1 LNGFVPSHLILL
13 RLCGAKDQTEADI
26 MGKTKAPKPIDLAR
40 KPRGFPD
47 KREGLIHAE
56 RAIIERVTEVYRRWG
71 FEGLETGAFEYADAL
86 GKFLPDDD
94 RPNAGVFALQDDDE
108 QWMSL
113 RYDLTAPLA
122 RFAAENWQT
131 LAKPFRRYAAGSV
144 YRNEKPGPGRF
155 REFLQ
160 CDADTV
166 GAAGPHADAE
176 MIAMAAEAMRAAGA
190 GDGEFVVRVNT
201 RRLLNAVLD
210 GVGATSDIARLT
222 VLRALDKLDK
232 FGSAGVGDLLG
243 KGRMDESGDFTKGA
257 GLDEA
262 AVKRVL
268 AFAEAGRATRGET
281 LEALGTAVGTSEEG
295 AAGIAELEA
304 ITRALEALS
313 APESDVVFDPSVVR
327 GLEYYTGPVFEAEL
341 LKETIDEDG
350 NRVRIGSVGGGG
362 RYDDLVA
369 RFTGEKVPATGFSVG
384 VSRLAAAF
392 AISGEIDALNG
403 PVVVLNMDKQD
414 PSEALKLATELRKA
428 GIRAEAYMGSSGMRP
443 QMKYADRRGAPVAIM
458 VGTDELE
465 KGVVTIKDLKEGAK
479 KAAAI
484 ASNDEYR
491 EARPGQ
497 FEAPRGEMIAR
508 IREIVEA
515 EQ

>member
-1 LNGFVPSHLILL
+1 
-13 RLCGAKDQTEADI
+13 
-26 MGKTKAPKPIDLAR
+26 MGKQKKSKPIDLAR

-56 RAIIERVTEVYRRWG
+56 KAMIDRITGVYRRWG
-71 FEGLETGAFEYADAL
+71 FEGLDTGAFEFADAL
-86 GKFLPDDD
+86 GKFLPDQD

-131 LAKPFRRYAAGSV
+131 LPKPFRRYAAGPV
-144 YRNEKPGPGRF
+144 WRNEKPGPGRF

-166 GAAGPHADAE
+166 GAAGAHADAE

-201 RRLLNAVLD
+201 RRLLNAVLE
-210 GVGATSDIARLT
+210 GVGATNESVRLT
-222 VLRALDKLDK
+222 ILRALDKLDK
-232 FGSAGVGDLLG
+232 FGTSGVAELLG
-243 KGRMDESGDFTKGA
+243 TGRMDESGDFTKGA
-257 GLDEA
+257 GLDA
-262 AVKRVL
+262 DSVKNIL
-268 AFAEAGRATRGET
+268 AFAEAGRATRGDT
-281 LEALGTAVGTSEEG
+281 LEALGHAVGTSDE
-295 AAGIAELEA
+295 AKAGLAELEQ
-304 ITRALEALS
+304 ISNALAAL
-313 APESDVVFDPSVVR
+313 ATPESDVIFDPSIVR

-341 LKETIDEDG
+341 LKETRDEAG
-350 NRVRIGSVGGGG
+350 NSVRIGSVGGGG

-369 RFTGEKVPATGFSVG
+369 RFTGEKIPATGFSVG

-392 AISGEIDALNG
+392 SISGDIDELNG
-403 PVVVLNMDKQD
+403 PIVVLNMDRD
-414 PSEALKLATELRKA
+414 NPAVALQLATELRSA
-428 GIRAEAYMGSSGMRP
+428 GLRAEAYMGSSGMRP
-443 QMKYADRRGAPVAIM
+443 QMKYADRRRAPAVIM

-465 KGVVTIKDLKEGAK
+465 KGVVTIKDLKEGARQ
-479 KAAAI
+479 AAAI
-484 ASNDEYR
+484 ESNDAYR

-497 FEAPRGEMIAR
+497 FEAPRGDMIAR
-508 IREIVEA
+508 LRKIVEA
-515 EQ
+515 DQ

>member
-1 LNGFVPSHLILL
+1 
-13 RLCGAKDQTEADI
+13 
-26 MGKTKAPKPIDLAR
+26 MGKQKKSKPIDLAR

-56 RAIIERVTEVYRRWG
+56 KAMIDRITGVYRRWG
-71 FEGLETGAFEYADAL
+71 FEGLDTGAFEFADAL
-86 GKFLPDDD
+86 GKFLPDQD

-131 LAKPFRRYAAGSV
+131 LPKPFRRYAAGPV
-144 YRNEKPGPGRF
+144 WRNEKPGPGRF

-166 GAAGPHADAE
+166 GAAGAHADAE

-201 RRLLNAVLD
+201 RRLLNAVLE
-210 GVGATSDIARLT
+210 GVGATNESVRLT
-222 VLRALDKLDK
+222 ILRALDKLDK
-232 FGSAGVGDLLG
+232 FGTSGVAELLG
-243 KGRMDESGDFTKGA
+243 AGRMDESGDFTKGA
-257 GLDEA
+257 GLDA
-262 AVKRVL
+262 DSVKSVL
-268 AFAEAGRATRGET
+268 AFAEAGRTTRGDT
-281 LEALGTAVGTSEEG
+281 LEALGQAVGTSDE
-295 AAGIAELEA
+295 AKAGLAELEQ
-304 ITRALEALS
+304 ISNALAAL
-313 APESDVVFDPSVVR
+313 ATPESDVMFDPSIVR

-341 LKETIDEDG
+341 LKETRDEAG
-350 NRVRIGSVGGGG
+350 NSVRIGSVGGGG

-369 RFTGEKVPATGFSVG
+369 RFTGEKIPATGFSVG

-392 AISGEIDALNG
+392 SISGDIDELNG
-403 PVVVLNMDKQD
+403 PIVVLNMDRD
-414 PSEALKLATELRKA
+414 NPAVALQLATELRSA
-428 GIRAEAYMGSSGMRP
+428 GLRAEAYMGSSGMRP
-443 QMKYADRRGAPVAIM
+443 QMKYADRRRAPAVIM

-465 KGVVTIKDLKEGAK
+465 KGVVTIKDLKEGARQ
-479 KAAAI
+479 AAAI
-484 ASNDEYR
+484 ESNDAYR

-497 FEAPRGEMIAR
+497 FEAPRGDMIAR
-508 IREIVEA
+508 LRKIVEA
-515 EQ
+515 DQ

>member
-1 LNGFVPSHLILL
+1 
-13 RLCGAKDQTEADI
+13 
-26 MGKTKAPKPIDLAR
+26 MGKQKKSKPIDLAR

-56 RAIIERVTEVYRRWG
+56 KAMIDRITGVYRRWG
-71 FEGLETGAFEYADAL
+71 FEGLDTGAFEFADAL
-86 GKFLPDDD
+86 GKFLPDQD

-131 LAKPFRRYAAGSV
+131 LPKPFRRYAAGPV
-144 YRNEKPGPGRF
+144 WRNEKPGPGRF

-166 GAAGPHADAE
+166 GAAGAHADAE

-201 RRLLNAVLD
+201 RRLLNAVLE
-210 GVGATSDIARLT
+210 GVGATNESVRLT
-222 VLRALDKLDK
+222 ILRALDKLDK
-232 FGSAGVGDLLG
+232 FGTSGVADLLG
-243 KGRMDESGDFTKGA
+243 AGRMDESGDFTKGA
-257 GLDEA
+257 GLDA
-262 AVKRVL
+262 DSVKRVL
-268 AFAEAGRATRGET
+268 AFAEAGRTTRGET
-281 LEALGTAVGTSEEG
+281 LEALGQAVGTSDE
-295 AAGIAELEA
+295 AKAGLAELEQ
-304 ITRALEALS
+304 ISNALAAL
-313 APESDVVFDPSVVR
+313 ATPESDVMFDPSIVR

-341 LKETIDEDG
+341 LNETRDEAG
-350 NRVRIGSVGGGG
+350 NSVRIGSVGGGG

-369 RFTGEKVPATGFSVG
+369 RFTGEKIPATGFSVG

-392 AISGEIDALNG
+392 SISGDIDELNG
-403 PVVVLNMDKQD
+403 PIVVLNMDRD
-414 PSEALKLATELRKA
+414 NPAVALQLATELRSA
-428 GIRAEAYMGSSGMRP
+428 GLRAEAYMGSSGMRP
-443 QMKYADRRGAPVAIM
+443 QMKYADRRRAPAVIM

-465 KGVVTIKDLKEGAK
+465 KGVVTIKDLKEGARQ
-479 KAAAI
+479 AAAI
-484 ASNDEYR
+484 ESNDAYR

-497 FEAPRGEMIAR
+497 FEAPRGDMIAR
-508 IREIVEA
+508 LRKIVEA
-515 EQ
+515 DQ

>member
-1 LNGFVPSHLILL
+1 
-13 RLCGAKDQTEADI
+13 
-26 MGKTKAPKPIDLAR
+26 MGKKAPKPIDLAR

-47 KREGLIHAE
+47 KREALIHAE
-56 RAIIERVTEVYRRWG
+56 AEMLDKITSVYRRWG
-71 FEGLETGAFEYADAL
+71 FESLETGTFEYADAL

-108 QWMSL
+108 QWLSL

-131 LAKPFRRYAAGSV
+131 LAKPFRRYAAGPV
-144 YRNEKPGPGRF
+144 WRNEKPGPGRF

-166 GAAGPHADAE
+166 GASGPHADAE

-190 GDGEFVVRVNT
+190 KDGEFTVRVNT

-210 GVGATSDIARLT
+210 GVGARDASVRLT

-232 FGSAGVGDLLG
+232 FGSAGVADLLG
-243 KGRMDESGDFTKGA
+243 AGRMDESGDFTKGA
-257 GLDEA
+257 GLDA
-262 AVKRVL
+262 DAVKKVL
-268 AFAEAGRATRGET
+268 AFAEARRETRGAT
-281 LEALGTAVGTSEEG
+281 LEVLGSAVGVSEEAKQG
-295 AAGIAELEA
+295 LTELAA
-304 ITRALEALS
+304 ITRALDALG
-313 APESDVVFDPSVVR
+313 APEGDVVFDPSVVR

-341 LKETIDEDG
+341 LRDTVDEDG
-350 NRVRIGSVGGGG
+350 NTVQIGSVGGGG

-369 RFTGEKVPATGFSVG
+369 RFTGQSVPATGFSVG

-392 AISGEIDALNG
+392 AISGEIAALNG
-403 PVVVLNMDKQD
+403 PVVVLNLDRED
-414 PSEALKLATELRKA
+414 PSEALKLAAELRRA
-428 GIRAEAYMGSSGMRP
+428 GVRAEAYMGSSNMGK
-443 QMKYADRRGAPVAIM
+443 QMKYADRRGSPAVVI
-458 VGTDELE
+458 VGEDEIA
-465 KGVVTIKDLKEGAK
+465 KGVVTIKDMKEGAR

-484 ASNDEYR
+484 ASNQEYR

-497 FEAPRGEMIAR
+497 FEAPRGDLVAKVQA
-508 IREIVEA
+508 IVEA
-515 EQ
+515 DQ

>member
-1 LNGFVPSHLILL
+1 
-13 RLCGAKDQTEADI
+13 
-26 MGKTKAPKPIDLAR
+26 MGKQKKPKPIDLAR

-47 KREGLIHAE
+47 KREGLIEAE
-56 RAIIERVTEVYRRWG
+56 KSMIDRITAVYRRWG
-71 FEGLETGAFEYADAL
+71 FEGLDTGAFEFADAL
-86 GKFLPDDD
+86 GKFLPDQD

-131 LAKPFRRYAAGSV
+131 LPKPFRRYAAGPV
-144 YRNEKPGPGRF
+144 WRNEKPGPGRF

-201 RRLLNAVLD
+201 RRLLNAVLE
-210 GVGATSDIARLT
+210 GVGASDESVRLT
-222 VLRALDKLDK
+222 ILRALDKLDK
-232 FGSAGVGDLLG
+232 FGPSGVAELLG
-243 KGRMDESGDFTKGA
+243 AGRMDESGDFTKGA
-257 GLDEA
+257 GLDA
-262 AVKRVL
+262 DSVKRVL
-268 AFAEAGRATRGET
+268 AFAEAGRATRGAT
-281 LEALGTAVGTSEEG
+281 LEALGQAVGTSDE
-295 AAGIAELEA
+295 AKAGLAELEQ
-304 ITRALEALS
+304 ISNALAAFS
-313 APESDVVFDPSVVR
+313 TPETDVQFDPSIVR

-341 LKETIDEDG
+341 LKETLDEAG
-350 NRVRIGSVGGGG
+350 NAVRIGSVGGGG

-369 RFTGEKVPATGFSVG
+369 RFTGEKIPATGFSVG

-392 AISGEIDALNG
+392 AISGDIDELNG
-403 PVVVLNMDKQD
+403 PIVVLNMDRD
-414 PSEALKLATELRKA
+414 NPAVALQLATELRSA
-428 GIRAEAYMGSSGMRP
+428 GLRAEAYMGSSGMRP
-443 QMKYADRRGAPVAIM
+443 QMKYADRRRAPAVVM

-465 KGVVTIKDLKEGAK
+465 KGVVTIKDLKEGARQ
-479 KAAAI
+479 AAAI
-484 ASNDEYR
+484 ESNDAYR

-497 FEAPRGEMIAR
+497 FEAPRGEMVGR
-508 IREIVEA
+508 LRKIVEA
-515 EQ
+515 DQ